1 MKRKLIISTVTV
13 ILVINFIITAVNISA
28 VKKDYEEE
36 KTGELKILV
45 QSISLSLDSN
55 YKNINTFVPIFDK
68 NDIRATIVDNQGEV
82 VFETDKNIDAMQNHL
97 KRNEIIEARDGKIG
111 SDIRFSNTIR
121 KNFLYV
127 ATLIP
132 NTDNYVLRLSIPI
145 DVLGQHTKD
154 IISKFLIIILAGVV
168 VAILLILKFVSYFT
182 KPLVELSNATVQI
195 ANDAIPKKL
204 YYNSKD
210 EIGNLYNN
218 FNLMTKKLN
227 DSIYELEN
235 TNLFLNS
242 ILSNIVSGVIAL
254 NYNKEIIFINSRCKS
269 ILEIYDDE
277 LNNKNIV
284 NIIRNYEIN
293 KFIKDYF
300 ENRKNEFIVTNYKNK
315 TLKLFIN
322 VLPYDEK
329 KNSEPKYGA
338 VLLVEDITEATKHE
352 EMRKSFVANVTHELK
367 TPLTSIKGYVETI
380 KNNEI
385 TDQTK
390 INRFM
395 DIIDIEANRLKTL
408 IDDILMLSEIEN
420 MQGNISEVNL
430 VEVVS
435 EVKDVM
441 QNISTDNSVTVNY
454 LCDKDVKVLLDK
466 NRIKQLL
473 INLIDNAIKYNI
485 ENGVVN
491 VKIAKLNSFVE
502 ITVEDTGIGIDETH
516 LPRVFERFYRVDKS
530 RSRQMGGTG
539 LGLAIVKHI
548 VISFNG
554 TINIESKLGQGTKI
568 YIKIPFRV
576 I

>member
-1 MKRKLIISTVTV
+1 
-13 ILVINFIITAVNISA
+13 
-28 VKKDYEEE
+28 
-36 KTGELKILV
+36 
-45 QSISLSLDSN
+45 
-55 YKNINTFVPIFDK
+55 
-68 NDIRATIVDNQGEV
+68 
-82 VFETDKNIDAMQNHL
+82 
-97 KRNEIIEARDGKIG
+97 
-111 SDIRFSNTIR
+111 
-121 KNFLYV
+121 
-127 ATLIP
+127 
-132 NTDNYVLRLSIPI
+132 
-145 DVLGQHTKD
+145 
-154 IISKFLIIILAGVV
+154 
-168 VAILLILKFVSYFT
+168 
-182 KPLVELSNATVQI
+182 
-195 ANDAIPKKL
+195 
-204 YYNSKD
+204 
-210 EIGNLYNN
+210 
-218 FNLMTKKLN
+218 
-227 DSIYELEN
+227 
-235 TNLFLNS
+235 
-242 ILSNIVSGVIAL
+242 
-254 NYNKEIIFINSRCKS
+254 
-269 ILEIYDDE
+269 
-277 LNNKNIV
+277 
-284 NIIRNYEIN
+284 
-293 KFIKDYF
+293 
-300 ENRKNEFIVTNYKNK
+300 
-315 TLKLFIN
+315 
-322 VLPYDEK
+322 
-329 KNSEPKYGA
+329 
-338 VLLVEDITEATKHE
+338 
-352 EMRKSFVANVTHELK
+352 MRKSFVANVTHELK